1 MSVIKLGYPAEVRDW
16 LYRFLPSRD
25 RPFVNVTPL
34 DREHRRCPVY
44 RADHYEVWSR
54 YVDSSHELESLE
66 QAFAKVPGVYMT
78 TQVLTFG
85 GIRVTNPDFPAV
97 LGINRRGGLSLPG
110 VYAFMN
116 DDSLPKETAK

>member
-1 MSVIKLGYPAEVRDW
+1 MSVIKLGYPAEVKDW
-16 LYRFLPSRD
+16 LYRFLPSAD

-34 DREHRRCPVY
+34 DREHVRCPVY

-78 TQVLTFG
+78 TQVFDL
-85 GIRVTNPDFPAV
+85 
-97 LGINRRGGLSLPG
+97 RRHPGDQPGLPRCPRHQSSWRTVPSRGLR
-110 VYAFMN
+110 
-116 DDSLPKETAK
+116 LHER